1 MRASPTITCESLTAD
16 IVRRVADT
24 QGPSFD
30 GVVAVADDQRRLSG
44 MRERLS
50 AVEVH
55 PFMQWEMET
64 AGPNDRLAS
73 TMVLEIAHRPR
84 RLVPRYLHRKAL
96 GERNSYPICVIV
108 RRPRLLQ
115 EY

>member
-1 MRASPTITCESLTAD
+1 ALLFKWNFNALNAFILRINAVEAGAPSSPPLPSWLCERPPTITCESLTAD

-73 TMVLEIAHRPR
+73 T
-84 RLVPRYLHRKAL
+84 
-96 GERNSYPICVIV
+96 
-108 RRPRLLQ
+108 
-115 EY
+115 